1 MKLSIGIVS
10 YGRLPC
16 VSLLLE
22 SFKKITLD
30 IEYEFIFIENN
41 NSLNGYACLD
51 LINQYQFENKNII
64 HIKKKYWIF
73 LLLEYNRTNCKRGL
87 EINVTR

>member
-51 LINQYQFENKNII
+51 LINTY
-64 HIKKKYWIF
+64 
-73 LLLEYNRTNCKRGL
+73 
-87 EINVTR
+87 